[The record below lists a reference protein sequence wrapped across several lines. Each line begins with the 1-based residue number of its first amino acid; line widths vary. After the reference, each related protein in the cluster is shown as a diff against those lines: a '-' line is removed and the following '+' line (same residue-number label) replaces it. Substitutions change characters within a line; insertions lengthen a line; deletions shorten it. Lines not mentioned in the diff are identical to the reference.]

1 MRITQVS
8 NVSNRKFA
16 VCPNVAENKNKTYIN
31 KNINPA
37 DTVVFEGKL
46 HLKQYNPA
54 YRFCM
59 KLFERSQIASRRRFS
74 PPIAELKG
82 KINEIQIPL
91 TGRRKI
97 TAYDINP
104 DNTDKYII
112 FFHGTSQNIS
122 NCQQIYNEFLKSKYA
137 VLAPEY
143 SGFGKNKTLMADEYT
158 LEEDI
163 AGSIRYLKKKKIKP
177 ANIGIVGHSLGGFAA
192 TRVAEEIPQ
201 ASFLILISPVNTLSY
216 EVDNIVNNKK
226 FKIPKL
232 FQYIYKHYPRILNP
246 LEKIFKTEERISKTR
261 VPLYII
267 HSANDNLIPVKSS
280 KALALKSKSLRELVI
295 LDSGG
300 HRLDESKLKTIH
312 EILNKI

>member
-1 MRITQVS
+1 
-8 NVSNRKFA
+8 
-16 VCPNVAENKNKTYIN
+16 
-31 KNINPA
+31 
-37 DTVVFEGKL
+37 
-46 HLKQYNPA
+46 
-54 YRFCM
+54 M

-143 SGFGKNKTLMADEYT
+143 SGFGKNKTRMADEYT

-163 AGSIRYLKKKKIKP
+163 AGSIRYLKKKENQTCKYRNSWTQSWRVCCYKGCRRNS
-177 ANIGIVGHSLGGFAA
+177 AGIFSNSNFSGKY
-192 TRVAEEIPQ
+192 T
-201 ASFLILISPVNTLSY
+201 
-216 EVDNIVNNKK
+216 
-226 FKIPKL
+226 KL
-232 FQYIYKHYPRILNP
+232 
-246 LEKIFKTEERISKTR
+246 
-261 VPLYII
+261 
-267 HSANDNLIPVKSS
+267 
-280 KALALKSKSLRELVI
+280 
-295 LDSGG
+295 
-300 HRLDESKLKTIH
+300 
-312 EILNKI
+312 